1 MLSRVTSAMALGL
14 DFNPLLSS
22 ILPSIV
28 VMFIAIILLLNNLL
42 DSQMTQ
48 ANLKTVKQK
57 LKIPNRFDV
66 ILLNDDYTS
75 MEFVVDVLRRFFNK
89 EFQAAEA
96 IMLKIHI
103 DGEAVCGSYSYDVAQ
118 TKVKQVIG
126 YSRDNDQP
134 LMAVLRELGI

>member
-1 MLSRVTSAMALGL
+1 
-14 DFNPLLSS
+14 
-22 ILPSIV
+22 
-28 VMFIAIILLLNNLL
+28 
-42 DSQMTQ
+42 MTQ

-134 LMAVLRELGI
+134 LMAVLR

>member
-1 MLSRVTSAMALGL
+1 MCQV
-14 DFNPLLSS
+14 
-22 ILPSIV
+22 
-28 VMFIAIILLLNNLL
+28 
-42 DSQMTQ
+42 
-48 ANLKTVKQK
+48 NLKVVKQK

-66 ILLNDDYTS
+66 ILINDDYTS
-75 MEFVVDVLRRFFNK
+75 MEFVVDVLRRFFHK

>member
-1 MLSRVTSAMALGL
+1 MS
-14 DFNPLLSS
+14 
-22 ILPSIV
+22 
-28 VMFIAIILLLNNLL
+28 
-42 DSQMTQ
+42 Q
-48 ANLKTVKQK
+48 ANLKIVKQK

-75 MEFVVDVLRRFFNK
+75 MEFVVDVLRRFFHK

-103 DGEAVCGSYSYDVAQ
+103 DGEAICGSYSYDVAQ
-118 TKVKQVIG
+118 TKVKQVIE
-126 YSRDNDQP
+126 YSRENDQP

>member
-1 MLSRVTSAMALGL
+1 M
-14 DFNPLLSS
+14 
-22 ILPSIV
+22 
-28 VMFIAIILLLNNLL
+28 
-42 DSQMTQ
+42 SQV
-48 ANLKTVKQK
+48 NLKNVKQK

-75 MEFVVDVLRRFFNK
+75 MEFVVDVLRRFFHK

-118 TKVKQVIG
+118 TKVNQVID
-126 YSRDNDQP
+126 YSRENDQP
-134 LMAVLRELGI
+134 LMAVLRELGA